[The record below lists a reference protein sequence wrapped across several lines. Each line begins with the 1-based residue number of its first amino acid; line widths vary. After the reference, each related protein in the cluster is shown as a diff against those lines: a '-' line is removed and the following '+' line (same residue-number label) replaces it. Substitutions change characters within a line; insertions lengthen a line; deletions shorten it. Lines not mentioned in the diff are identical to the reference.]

1 MDPRRSERLS
11 EALREELEELISY
24 ELSDPRIHV
33 SGVAEVLI
41 SPDARTAR
49 VRVITA
55 GDAQSQRET
64 LEALGRARGFIRREL
79 TQRVDVFRLP
89 ELQFEAAMPA
99 AMAGRVPQLL
109 KRIRRGRP
117 RTGEPADNL

>member
-11 EALREELEELISY
+11 EALREELEELVSY
-24 ELSDPRIHV
+24 ELSDPRIHIT
-33 SGVAEVLI
+33 GIAEVLI

-49 VRVITA
+49 VRVITG

-64 LEALGRARGFIRREL
+64 LEALGRARGFIRRVL
-79 TQRVDVFRLP
+79 THRVDVFRLP
-89 ELQFEAAMPA
+89 ELHFEAAMPA
-99 AMAGRVPQLL
+99 EMTGRVPQLL

-117 RTGEPADNL
+117 RTQDSTTNQ